1 MYNYISYSHLLNNR
15 FRALVTATI
24 ERHVADTNY
33 VREKVKDVP
42 SDVLVSLKL
51 CECQSRNCANVLHR

>member
-24 ERHVADTNY
+24 ERHVADMNY
-33 VREKVKDVP
+33 VTPVGVTNIYGRAGHVRTYTLGETM
-42 SDVLVSLKL
+42 
-51 CECQSRNCANVLHR
+51 

>member
-33 VREKVKDVP
+33 VRPVGVTNIYGRAGHARTYTLGETV
-42 SDVLVSLKL
+42 
-51 CECQSRNCANVLHR
+51 